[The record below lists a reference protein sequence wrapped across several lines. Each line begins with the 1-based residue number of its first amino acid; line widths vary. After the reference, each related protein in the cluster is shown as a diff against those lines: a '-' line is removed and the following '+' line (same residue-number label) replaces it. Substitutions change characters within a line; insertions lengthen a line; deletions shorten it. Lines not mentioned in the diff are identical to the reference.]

1 MMQVLFT
8 FLFHNRVSTHNSSQ
22 CYVYNEVHSLSSR
35 SGWTATNLNT
45 NICSIKATVF
55 KINKQTSRRAWQKG
69 RCFCVL
75 YLNLAVKIK
84 VNIHSFQYLS
94 KAIYFLDKNSRICD
108 TMSDCDGTD
117 NQSVKWKSALLEL
130 LHFNLIKV
138 KCHAPELVLSLVVF
152 HTYNP

>member
-22 CYVYNEVHSLSSR
+22 CCVYNEVHSLSSR

-75 YLNLAVKIK
+75 YLNLAVKIR

-94 KAIYFLDKNSRICD
+94 KAIYFLDKKTAVFAIQWAIA
-108 TMSDCDGTD
+108 T
-117 NQSVKWKSALLEL
+117 ALATKVWNEKALYSSYCI
-130 LHFNLIKV
+130 LI
-138 KCHAPELVLSLVVF
+138 
-152 HTYNP
+152 

>member
-22 CYVYNEVHSLSSR
+22 CCVYNEVHSLSPR

-45 NICSIKATVF
+45 NICSIIATVF

-94 KAIYFLDKNSRICD
+94 KAIYFLDKKRAVFAIQWAIA
-108 TMSDCDGTD
+108 T
-117 NQSVKWKSALLEL
+117 ALATKVWNEKALYSSYCI
-130 LHFNLIKV
+130 LI
-138 KCHAPELVLSLVVF
+138 
-152 HTYNP
+152 

>member
-22 CYVYNEVHSLSSR
+22 CCVYNEVHSLSPR

-94 KAIYFLDKNSRICD
+94 KAIYFLDKKRAVFAIQWAIA
-108 TMSDCDGTD
+108 T
-117 NQSVKWKSALLEL
+117 ALTTKVWNEKALYSSYCI
-130 LHFNLIKV
+130 LI
-138 KCHAPELVLSLVVF
+138 
-152 HTYNP
+152 